1 MLGKLILLLFIV
13 LTINTNAQRVVDVN
27 KDNVNAAALVLAVG
41 GEPFSSVKYVKVVEG
56 TPYFREEWMRGSV
69 TLKDSNEYLNLRL
82 RLDLVANTVEYIS
95 KTGQQLVASSALREI
110 RLVDSITG
118 KSFRFIHSSTI
129 PAKEVTTGWYEV
141 LVEGKATL
149 LKRIHKEIQETK
161 PYSSATTEQRINSV
175 NQYFLLSNKSLSR
188 VKKIKDLP
196 GLLPDKKELLLKKI
210 DEQKLTGKNEQDYM
224 ELIRY
229 YN

>member
-27 KDNVNAAALVLAVG
+27 KDNLNAAALVLAVG

-95 KTGQQLVASSALREI
+95 KTGQQLVASSALRTVI
-110 RLVDSITG
+110 LRASRTLMICAARTA
-118 KSFRFIHSSTI
+118 FRC
-129 PAKEVTTGWYEV
+129 
-141 LVEGKATL
+141 
-149 LKRIHKEIQETK
+149 
-161 PYSSATTEQRINSV
+161 SASA
-175 NQYFLLSNKSLSR
+175 SA
-188 VKKIKDLP
+188 
-196 GLLPDKKELLLKKI
+196 
-210 DEQKLTGKNEQDYM
+210 
-224 ELIRY
+224 
-229 YN
+229 